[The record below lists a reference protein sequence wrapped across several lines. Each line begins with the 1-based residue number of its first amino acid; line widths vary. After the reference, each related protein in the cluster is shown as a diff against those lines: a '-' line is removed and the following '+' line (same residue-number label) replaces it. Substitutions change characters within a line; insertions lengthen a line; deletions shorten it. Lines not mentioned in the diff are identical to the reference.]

1 MTETDAARCS
11 KSFRS
16 PALVGQAEQV
26 CAGMG
31 FQQAG
36 RLEVDSGVGSRM
48 RSRWLLEHAGDA
60 PPAEA
65 NSRLAVLA
73 RAGKR
78 AICREENRGSCSRQ
92 LIIAPDD
99 TAVWA
104 QQRLAAAEAANGFDY
119 KGGTLPQEVVCGLPT
134 YFFSYHYLAT
144 LAATCRTVC
153 RSVQNLEQWRGR
165 DLALHADEFQS
176 PVIFR
181 RLTPA
186 LEFARSVSVR
196 LQQLAMFERLPSNAF
211 LVWDVRGVGPD
222 TFHHS
227 RRLTVVGF
235 RSQGPLLGAASFH
248 LRLPDCATGLYLG
261 VRQWQGH
268 LRSYCRIDN
277 LFRRGSRWA
286 VGLNDALPMPH
297 SGRERFQILPGVTN
311 HFELRWN
318 ERSFAVGL
326 NGQGVTRVRTIDM
339 VAEATPPL
347 AEVFVQ
353 VFCRNFR
360 AEDQVACRPLPSS
373 MAYNAE
379 IECSICS
386 RAYPVAIS
394 RWAICPHCCTWACRS
409 HVRDQPFRFCRHC
422 TLLLADYVGGSAGAD
437 EYSAVYVT
445 ARGLWYE
452 WQASDIDCVE
462 DKFRRT
468 ISMILQQHCPLF
480 LEYPLALDLLP
491 DPSERKN
498 MTKRCWERILHRAR
512 SCLDFLTQ
520 RKDSLLFMYLHAVAQ
535 ERLPE
540 QRRRFMDQLVDPRS
554 SHLNIK
560 QWRAEAVCAAARV
573 QMELARDEKKSSW
586 QDRQPRA
593 RLLHKA
599 GAAAGNGAFWP
610 LQHELA
616 QDHLR
621 QSQNW
626 QDQPGG
632 SATACSDWAPAS
644 SLTPDR
650 WWRLS
655 SNRAEALCK
664 RRSKQGKLLS
674 VDFDFL

>member
-1 MTETDAARCS
+1 MQQEFSVACSGGPGRASVRRHGLSAGWPPGSRLRGGQPDVFKMAAGACGRRSTCRGQFSSCS
-11 KSFRS
+11 TGSR
-16 PALVGQAEQV
+16 GQARHLPGGEQGQLLQTIDH
-26 CAGMG
+26 CS
-31 FQQAG
+31 G
-36 RLEVDSGVGSRM
+36 RHCSLG
-48 RSRWLLEHAGDA
+48 AA
-60 PPAEA
+60 AA
-65 NSRLAVLA
+65 
-73 RAGKR
+73 
-78 AICREENRGSCSRQ
+78 SCSGGCK
-92 LIIAPDD
+92 
-99 TAVWA
+99 WF
-104 QQRLAAAEAANGFDY
+104 RLQG
-119 KGGTLPQEVVCGLPT
+119 
-134 YFFSYHYLAT
+134 
-144 LAATCRTVC
+144 
-153 RSVQNLEQWRGR
+153 SVQNLEQWRGR

-186 LEFARSVSVR
+186 LELARSVSVR

-211 LVWDVRGVGPD
+211 LVWDVRGAGPD

-386 RAYPVAIS
+386 RACPVAIS

-480 LEYPLALDLLP
+480 LDCPLALDQ
-491 DPSERKN
+491 N
-498 MTKRCWERILHRAR
+498 
-512 SCLDFLTQ
+512 
-520 RKDSLLFMYLHAVAQ
+520 
-535 ERLPE
+535 
-540 QRRRFMDQLVDPRS
+540 
-554 SHLNIK
+554 
-560 QWRAEAVCAAARV
+560 
-573 QMELARDEKKSSW
+573 
-586 QDRQPRA
+586 
-593 RLLHKA
+593 
-599 GAAAGNGAFWP
+599 AAGREYSVEP
-610 LQHELA
+610 
-616 QDHLR
+616 
-621 QSQNW
+621 
-626 QDQPGG
+626 
-632 SATACSDWAPAS
+632 
-644 SLTPDR
+644 
-650 WWRLS
+650 
-655 SNRAEALCK
+655 EAAWI
-664 RRSKQGKLLS
+664 
-674 VDFDFL
+674 F